1 MEYELG
7 TQEEWRHECPNC
19 SEYEALRYENMEVD
33 YTAKTDAAGNKAVS
47 VQRVRWQCPNCGY
60 DYSESE
66 IKRARQKY
74 FAQNPGALAQ
84 GRRSFWISG
93 FSSPWLSWEG
103 IMREWLEAQ
112 GDSAREQVIMNTR
125 FGLSY
130 RYEKKVVDEAELV
143 ARLENYD
150 GEIPRGVLCLTCGV
164 DVQANRLH
172 YAIYGWGVNF
182 ECWGIQYGVI
192 YGAPAQERTWR
203 GLDAVLDRTYRFS
216 DGTGIQIARTFLDSG
231 FATDKVYDYV
241 RGSTTRFAIKGLGSV
256 GVPLLHKFSPQQNKG
271 VLLTVLGVNDGKS
284 QIFSRLKEMHFGK
297 DDQFLERNFDF
308 IFFKE
313 LTAEQAVLKRS
324 GGQLVTVYETIGK
337 KVRNEAL
344 DVSVYALAAM
354 QSLVG
359 TSNHSEFWQRQAAAL
374 KGEIKKP
381 ATRKAVRTKVLDLW
395 Q

>member
-1 MEYELG
+1 
-7 TQEEWRHECPNC
+7 
-19 SEYEALRYENMEVD
+19 MEVS
-33 YTAKTDAAGNKAVS
+33 YESKTDAAGNKS
-47 VQRVRWQCPNCGY
+47 VVVNSVKWRCPQCGMAF
-60 DYSESE
+60 SESDL
-66 IKRARQKY
+66 KRARQKY
-74 FAQNPGALAQ
+74 VALNPKAIAN

-112 GDSAREQVIMNTR
+112 GDASREQVIYNTR

-130 RYEKKVVDEAELV
+130 RYEKKVVNEEELV

-150 GEIPRGVLCLTCGV
+150 GEIPRGVLCLTAGV

-182 ECWGIQYGVI
+182 ECFGIQYGII

-203 GLDAVLDRTYRFS
+203 GLDAVIDRTYHFA
-216 DGTGIQIARTFLDSG
+216 DGTGIKIARTFIDSG

-256 GVPLLHKFSPQQNKG
+256 GIPLLHKFSPQNDKG
-271 VLLTVLGVNDGKS
+271 ILLTVLGVNAGKAEV
-284 QIFSRLKEMHFGK
+284 FSRLEQMHFAR
-297 DDQFLERNFDF
+297 DDRFLERNFDF

-313 LTAEQAVLKRS
+313 LTAEQAVLKKS
-324 GGQLVTVYETIGK
+324 GGRLIEVYETIGR

-344 DVSVYALAAM
+344 DVTVYALAAM

-359 TSNHSEFWQRQAAAL
+359 TSNHAEFWQRQALAL
-374 KGEIKKP
+374 RGEVKKSPAKKAIK
-381 ATRKAVRTKVLDLW
+381 TRTIDIW
-395 Q
+395 N